1 MLPTYTHSIAARLT
15 LGFGCLLALI
25 LTVATMDAWSSHQV
39 GQQVK
44 QIVEVNNQRAAL
56 ARELLDNINLMT
68 VQVRSIVLL
77 TDVEEL
83 KAEGATLE
91 MARTEY
97 IRAEQALSMSM
108 TDAQA
113 DERQLAVAIVELGAR
128 GIALVQQAAKQG
140 LAGANIDATTTLT
153 QELRP
158 AEAQWRGKVNQL
170 ISLQTQRNAAL
181 ATEVGKNI
189 QRATVVGALL
199 ALAAVVV
206 GVFVA
211 WRIARSIQRPVERA
225 MRIAERI
232 ADGALDNVIED
243 AGKGEIGRLLEAI
256 DTMQRRLC
264 SLVADIRD
272 AAVSIEAASSEVAA
286 GNLDLSQRTEQAAS
300 QLQATASSLD
310 HLAGNLL
317 NSAQATEQAN
327 RLAGDAAQVAQ
338 RGGKAV
344 AQVVATMREING
356 SSKRISDIIGVI
368 DGIAFQTNILAL
380 NAAVEAARAGN
391 AGRGFAVVAGEVRAL
406 AQHSASAAKEIKELI
421 SESLSHVLTGSRLAQ
436 GAGDTMTEI
445 LTSVEK
451 VSGLIG
457 EVTAAS
463 TTQSS
468 GIRSINQAIAELD
481 NATQQNAALVE
492 QGAAAAD
499 SLQDQARRL
508 IGLVSNF
515 HLGSSSDDLS
525 HAPDTGMATS
535 KAVVVSGHQ
544 QLWPHSPIAPEH
556 APRLQTSAQR

>member
-1 MLPTYTHSIAARLT
+1 MLPTITQSIAGRLA
-15 LGFGCLLALI
+15 LGFGCLLALL
-25 LTVATMDAWSSHQV
+25 LTVATMNAWSSHQV

-44 QIVEVNNQRAAL
+44 QIVEVNNQRAAF

-83 KAEGATLE
+83 KAEGVTLE
-91 MARTEY
+91 KARAGY
-97 IRAEQALSMSM
+97 IRAEQALSAAV

-113 DERQLAVAIVELGAR
+113 DERQLAANIVELGAR

-153 QELRP
+153 QEIRP
-158 AEAQWRGKVNQL
+158 VEVQWRGKVNEL
-170 ISLQTQRNAAL
+170 IALQTERNAAL
-181 ATEVGKNI
+181 AAAVGNQI

-199 ALAAVVV
+199 ALAAVVI
-206 GVFVA
+206 GVLIA

-232 ADGALDNVIED
+232 ADGALDNIIGDV
-243 AGKGEIGRLLEAI
+243 GKGEIGRLLEAI

-264 SLVADIRD
+264 GLVTDIRD
-272 AAVSIEAASSEVAA
+272 TAVSIETASSEVAA
-286 GNLDLSQRTEQAAS
+286 GNLDLSQRTEQAAAR
-300 QLQATASSLD
+300 LQETASSLD

-317 NSAQATEQAN
+317 NSAQATELAN

-338 RGGKAV
+338 RGGTAV
-344 AQVVATMREING
+344 AQVVATMHEING
-356 SSKRISDIIGVI
+356 SSQRIADIIGVI

-421 SESLSHVLTGSRLAQ
+421 AESLSHVSTGSQLAQ

-445 LTSVEK
+445 LSSVEQ
-451 VSGLIG
+451 VSSLIG
-457 EVTAAS
+457 EVTIAS
-463 TTQSS
+463 TTQSG
-468 GIRSINQAIAELD
+468 GIRGINQAIAALD
-481 NATQQNAALVE
+481 HATQQNAALVE
-492 QGAAAAD
+492 QSAAAAE
-499 SLQDQARRL
+499 SLEDQARRL

-515 HLGSSSDDLS
+515 HLGSGSGDLL
-525 HAPDTGMATS
+525 HASASGMATS
-535 KAVVVSGHQ
+535 RPTSSSRQ
-544 QLWPHSPIAPEH
+544 QLWALSTITTEH
-556 APRLQTSAQR
+556 AQRLQSSTQR

>member
-1 MLPTYTHSIAARLT
+1 MLPTITQSIAGRLA
-15 LGFGCLLALI
+15 LGFGCLLALL
-25 LTVATMDAWSSHQV
+25 LTVATMNAWSSHQV

-44 QIVEVNNQRAAL
+44 QIVEVNNQRASF

-77 TDVEEL
+77 ADVEEL
-83 KAEGATLE
+83 KAEGVTLE
-91 MARTEY
+91 KARAEY
-97 IRAEQALSMSM
+97 IRAEQALSAAV

-113 DERQLAVAIVELGAR
+113 DERQLAANIVELSAR

-153 QELRP
+153 QEIRP
-158 AEAQWRGKVNQL
+158 VEVQWRGKVNEL
-170 ISLQTQRNAAL
+170 IALQTERNAAL
-181 ATEVGKNI
+181 AAAVGNQI

-206 GVFVA
+206 GVLIA

-232 ADGALDNVIED
+232 ADGALDNIIGDV
-243 AGKGEIGRLLEAI
+243 GKGEIGRLLEAI

-264 SLVADIRD
+264 GLVTDIRD
-272 AAVSIEAASSEVAA
+272 TAVSIETASSEVAA
-286 GNLDLSQRTEQAAS
+286 GNLDLSQRTEQAAAR
-300 QLQATASSLD
+300 LQETASSLD

-338 RGGKAV
+338 RGGTAV
-344 AQVVATMREING
+344 AQVVATMHEING
-356 SSKRISDIIGVI
+356 SSQRIADIIGVI

-421 SESLSHVLTGSRLAQ
+421 AESLSHVSTGSRLAQ

-445 LTSVEK
+445 LSSVEQ
-451 VSGLIG
+451 VSSLIG
-457 EVTAAS
+457 EVTIAS
-463 TTQSS
+463 TTQSG
-468 GIRSINQAIAELD
+468 GIRGINQAIAALD
-481 NATQQNAALVE
+481 HATQQNAALVE
-492 QGAAAAD
+492 QGAAAAE
-499 SLQDQARRL
+499 SLEDQARRL

-515 HLGSSSDDLS
+515 HLGSGSGDLL
-525 HAPDTGMATS
+525 HASASGMATS
-535 KAVVVSGHQ
+535 RPTSSSRQ
-544 QLWPHSPIAPEH
+544 QLWALSTITTEH
-556 APRLQTSAQR
+556 APRLQSSTPR